1 MLRSFP
7 GIVKTLLKKLPTNDY
22 PVLNSRLFVQIWLN
36 LILDKSLTSLRDL
49 FFRLNNS
56 GIPVDI
62 STFSKACK
70 QRGYQVFNH
79 LFVELLTALRQKRSR
94 RSREQKLLYAIDSTI
109 ITLTSKLFWAEQYH
123 QVKLLTGLDLETG
136 SIGEPLLHF
145 GQNHDE
151 KFADMVMTTVPE
163 NGIAVEDRGFC
174 GLSNLQTFKDSEV
187 QFIVRIKN
195 NYKLEFLEGKEE
207 LKIGSKETVNCRV
220 VSFCDCETKVE
231 YRLATNVPTAVMTD
245 AEIGE
250 SYRSRWQIELLW
262 KFLKMHLKL
271 DKLMTKSVNGV
282 RLQIYA
288 ILIVYLLLQLM
299 EIPQIYGASLLNKL
313 RFIHLH
319 LAGESNFVS
328 WSDRI
333 LP

>member
-1 MLRSFP
+1 
-7 GIVKTLLKKLPTNDY
+7 
-22 PVLNSRLFVQIWLN
+22 

-49 FFRLNNS
+49 FFRLNHS

-70 QRGYQVFNH
+70 QRGYQIFNY
-79 LFVELLTALRQKRSR
+79 LFVELLTALRQKKSR
-94 RSREQKLLYAIDSTI
+94 RSQEQKLLYAIDSTI

-123 QVKLLTGLDLETG
+123 QVKLLTGLDIETG
-136 SIGEPLLHF
+136 LIGEPLLHF

-151 KFADMVMTTVPE
+151 KFAEMVMTTAPE

-174 GLSNLQTFKDSEV
+174 GLSNPQNFKDSQV

-195 NYKLEFLEGKEE
+195 DYKLEFMEGKEE
-207 LKIGSKETVNCRV
+207 LEIGSRATVNCRV
-220 VSFCDCETKVE
+220 VSFCDRETKVE

-250 SYRSRWQIELLW
+250 AYRYRWQIELLW
-262 KFLKMHLKL
+262 KFLKMNLKL

-282 RLQIYA
+282 RLQIYT

-299 EIPQIYGASLLNKL
+299 EIPQVYGATLLNIADPWL
-313 RFIHLH
+313 VRYT
-319 LAGESNFVS
+319 
-328 WSDRI
+328 
-333 LP
+333 

>member
-1 MLRSFP
+1 VSGGDP
-7 GIVKTLLKKLPTNDY
+7 GIDS
-22 PVLNSRLFVQIWLN
+22 NSL
-36 LILDKSLTSLRDL
+36 
-49 FFRLNNS
+49 
-56 GIPVDI
+56 
-62 STFSKACK
+62 
-70 QRGYQVFNH
+70 
-79 LFVELLTALRQKRSR
+79 
-94 RSREQKLLYAIDSTI
+94 
-109 ITLTSKLFWAEQYH
+109 
-123 QVKLLTGLDLETG
+123 
-136 SIGEPLLHF
+136 GEPLIHF
-145 GQNHDE
+145 GQSHDE
-151 KFADMVMTTVPE
+151 KLAELVMTTVPE

-174 GLSNLQTFKDSEV
+174 GLSNLKMMKDSGV

-207 LKIGSKETVNCRV
+207 LKIGQKDPLSCRV
-220 VSFCDCETKVE
+220 VSFCDSETKVE

-250 SYRSRWQIELLW
+250 AYRYRWQIELLW

-271 DKLMTKSVNGV
+271 DKLMTKSINGV

-299 EIPQIYGASLLNKL
+299 EIPQVYGATLLNKL

-319 LAGESNFVS
+319 LAGESNFIS

-333 LP
+333 LT